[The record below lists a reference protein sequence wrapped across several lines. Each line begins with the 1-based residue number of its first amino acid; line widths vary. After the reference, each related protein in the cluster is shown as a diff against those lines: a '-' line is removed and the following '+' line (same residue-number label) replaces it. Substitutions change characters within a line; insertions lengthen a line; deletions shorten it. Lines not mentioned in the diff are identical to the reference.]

1 MTSDDI
7 SKLIQSI
14 SRSADIGALTVAMG
28 HRPTCQ
34 VCGLFASL
42 MLEFPYN
49 CWEDSNGNSQV
60 DPHFC
65 DQCHRN
71 IPEKHRPKVQDVA
84 GAPAVR
90 RLNALLRG
98 E

>member
-1 MTSDDI
+1 MNSDDI

-14 SRSADIGALTVAMG
+14 SRSAEIGALTVAMG
-28 HRPTCQ
+28 PKPTCH

-49 CWEDSNGNSQV
+49 DWQDANGNSYC

-71 IPEKHRPKVQDVA
+71 IPEINRPKVQDVA